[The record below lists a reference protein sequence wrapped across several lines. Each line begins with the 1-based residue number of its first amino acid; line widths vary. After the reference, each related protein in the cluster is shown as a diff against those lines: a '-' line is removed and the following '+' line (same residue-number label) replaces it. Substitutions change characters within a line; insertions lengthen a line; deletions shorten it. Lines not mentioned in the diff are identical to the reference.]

1 MEKKTFIEKMDEI
14 YSKRITT
21 LSKADFFKIAS
32 KEAYKMSV
40 DEKTGEVCEQLKLAL
55 AVFTVG
61 LAKQI
66 FPEPEK
72 DDKEGSEEYE

>member
-1 MEKKTFIEKMDEI
+1 MKKDLAEVMEKI

-21 LSKADFFKIAS
+21 LSKADFFHIAS

-40 DEKTGEVCEQLKLAL
+40 DEKTGEVCEELKLAL

-61 LAKQI
+61 LAQQI